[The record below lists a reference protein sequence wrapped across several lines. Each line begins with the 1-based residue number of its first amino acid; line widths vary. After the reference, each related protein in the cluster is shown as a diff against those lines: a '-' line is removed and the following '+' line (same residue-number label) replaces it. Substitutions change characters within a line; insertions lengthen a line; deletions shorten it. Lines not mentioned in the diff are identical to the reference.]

1 MVSVYVVG
9 HKAPDTDSVCSA
21 IAYARFKRDVE
32 GVEAEAA
39 RADEINPE
47 TEYVLKYFKVSVPP
61 LLKDARGKKL
71 ILVDHNEFAQAV
83 DGIEEAE
90 IVEVLDHHKIDFRY
104 REPILFHVEPV
115 GATATL
121 IAKKYFERGVKI
133 PREIAGILLAAILSD
148 TVVFKSATCT
158 PTDRE
163 VALKLAEIVQV
174 DPEKFGIEVK
184 KAKASLKGK
193 TAAEVL
199 MADFK
204 DYEFKGVKV
213 GVGQVEVFD
222 LQEAL
227 EMKNEILK
235 EMEKKRREGKY
246 GLVLMM
252 LTDIIK
258 EGTELLAVGERI
270 DMVEKA
276 FGKKVK
282 DGSVYLE
289 GVMSRKKEVIP
300 PLQKAFE
307 TL

>member
-1 MVSVYVVG
+1 MADVYVVG

-21 IAYARFKRDVE
+21 IAYAKFKREVE
-32 GVEAEAA
+32 GVNAEAA

-47 TEYVLKYFKVSVPP
+47 TEYVLNYFKVNVPP
-61 LLKDARGKKL
+61 LLKDAKGKKL

-83 DGIEEAE
+83 NGVENAE
-90 IVEVLDHHKIDFRY
+90 ILEVLDHHKIVFKY
-104 REPILFHVEPV
+104 PEPILFHAEPV
-115 GATATL
+115 GSTATL
-121 IAKKYFERGVKI
+121 VAKKYFEKGIKV
-133 PREIAGILLAAILSD
+133 PYEVAGILLAAILSD

-158 PTDRE
+158 PVDRE
-163 VALKLAEIVQV
+163 VALKLAEMVKV
-174 DPEKFGIEVK
+174 DPERFGIEIK
-184 KAKASLKGK
+184 KAKASLRGK
-193 TAAEVL
+193 TASEIL

-227 EMKNEILK
+227 ERKKEILE
-235 EMEKKRREGKY
+235 EMERKRSEGKY
-246 GLVLMM
+246 GLILMM

-270 DMVEKA
+270 DVVEKA
-276 FGKKVK
+276 FGKRVK

-300 PLQKAFE
+300 PLEKAFG
-307 TL
+307 